1 MNSENIQSRLR
12 AMLSDLSEHLTD
24 EQFEHAVSAA
34 LEVTG
39 VALPTTV
46 PEKVEAVLNRGE
58 ALCLQMLQ
66 NDWLPRFDFKY
77 GSDELS
83 RSDVA
88 SKIETKLNRLE
99 RRWEHLSRMLWP
111 EAGDVRKVEVRTA
124 GRA

>member
-1 MNSENIQSRLR
+1 MNSENVQSRLR
-12 AMLSDLSEHLTD
+12 AILSDLSEHLTD

-39 VALPTTV
+39 VVLPTTV

-77 GSDELS
+77 GTDEVLFA
-83 RSDVA
+83 A
-88 SKIETKLNRLE
+88 SC
-99 RRWEHLSRMLWP
+99 
-111 EAGDVRKVEVRTA
+111 A
-124 GRA
+124 